1 MVNINNRNW
10 RILLVSSN
18 HPMLMRPSGI
28 YTLGSC
34 DDPTSTIYINENVSN
49 KKLKKVLA
57 HELTHAAIFS
67 YDISLKP
74 EEEEL
79 IADLVGT
86 YVEEIINNTNL
97 LFKQI
102 KKNKGMKQKQFHS
115 LIFFYQSLSGNFK
128 VLSQYSLAYPF
139 PPKPAYTLKNS
150 TNYSYCPEVIYPC
163 FKKL

>member
-1 MVNINNRNW
+1 MVKITNRNW

-34 DDPTSTIYINENVSN
+34 DDPTSTIYINENISN

-86 YVEEIINNTNL
+86 YGEEIINNTNL

-102 KKNKGMKQKQFHS
+102 KK
-115 LIFFYQSLSGNFK
+115 IR
-128 VLSQYSLAYPF
+128 
-139 PPKPAYTLKNS
+139 
-150 TNYSYCPEVIYPC
+150 E
-163 FKKL
+163 